1 MANIRELYTKPLWQI
16 TLVTAW
22 WTFGA
27 AMLIFAL
34 FSTAWDA
41 FTYGP
46 AAVWYSFKY
55 RVRVDNVMAVGRPS
69 DCDFLRAPI
78 GYKGCH
84 YERTVESWKDA
95 GEPPRVL
102 LGWNKVSD

>member
-1 MANIRELYTKPLWQI
+1 MANIRELYTRPLWHI

-22 WTFGA
+22 WTLGA

-55 RVRVDNVMAVGRPS
+55 RVRVDNVMAVSPPERLRLLARPHR
-69 DCDFLRAPI
+69 LQGMPLQ
-78 GYKGCH
+78 
-84 YERTVESWKDA
+84 KD
-95 GEPPRVL
+95 
-102 LGWNKVSD
+102 S